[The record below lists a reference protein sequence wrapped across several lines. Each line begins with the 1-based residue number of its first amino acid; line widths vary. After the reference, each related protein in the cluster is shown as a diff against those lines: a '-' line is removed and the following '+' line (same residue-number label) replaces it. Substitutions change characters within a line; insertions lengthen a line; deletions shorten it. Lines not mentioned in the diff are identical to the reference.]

1 MGLLAIIFVILS
13 CLMVLALSDKT
24 RDINVVDY
32 GAVGDGYTENSQA
45 FLKAWDVTCS
55 LVFAESANIIV
66 PEGMT
71 FVVNPVLFEGPCKP
85 KEINFKIFGT
95 IMSPKPAAWKG
106 IDSTQWLAFR
116 RVSSLTV
123 DGYGTINGQGSSW
136 WSLSCKNN
144 HREACITSAP
154 AAIKF
159 ISCSNTYLR
168 NLQFVDS
175 AQTHIVIKQSEWFH
189 VTNLRIKAP
198 ETSPNTDGIHIEDS
212 KHVYIDHS
220 AIGSGDD
227 CISIGDQTSD
237 IRITNILC
245 GPGHGIS
252 VGSLGK
258 GGSNVQ
264 VKNIHV
270 SHVNF
275 YQTTNGVRIKTW
287 KGATGY
293 ARDITF
299 EYLNFTN
306 VQNPIIIDQYY
317 CNKLYPGDCKAV
329 INVTFT
335 FGCILKAK
343 SNSGVQ
349 LSDVTYKNA
358 IGTSITE
365 VAIRLNCSKSVP
377 CTGILLDS
385 IQLKPAL
392 HSHRNEDDQLI
403 SSCTNAHGRTK
414 GVIKP
419 NIPCLLRK

>member
-1 MGLLAIIFVILS
+1 
-13 CLMVLALSDKT
+13 
-24 RDINVVDY
+24 
-32 GAVGDGYTENSQA
+32 
-45 FLKAWDVTCS
+45 
-55 LVFAESANIIV
+55 
-66 PEGMT
+66 
-71 FVVNPVLFEGPCKP
+71 
-85 KEINFKIFGT
+85 
-95 IMSPKPAAWKG
+95 MSPKPAAWKG

-329 INVTFT
+329 
-335 FGCILKAK
+335 AK